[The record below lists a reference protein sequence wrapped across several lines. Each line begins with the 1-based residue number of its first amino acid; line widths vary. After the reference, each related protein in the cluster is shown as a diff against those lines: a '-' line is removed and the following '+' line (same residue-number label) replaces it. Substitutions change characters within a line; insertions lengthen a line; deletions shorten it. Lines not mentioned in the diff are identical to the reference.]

1 MQHPPARAT
10 HMQCI
15 RLSARW
21 PAKQLRANADA
32 CRLFCVLVY
41 PSRSQAVHHR
51 LTLVGVTQS
60 THERSGLWSCVCAV
74 CVCVHARVCQEFNTA
89 YVHARQLRTGT
100 PIAYRHTIRVHT
112 CSETSQLRTRTPM
125 TYILAARRGLA
136 QCDATIAAACRV
148 KSEGSK

>member
-1 MQHPPARAT
+1 
-10 HMQCI
+10 MQCI

-60 THERSGLWSCVCAV
+60 THERSGLV
-74 CVCVHARVCQEFNTA
+74 CVLCVHARVCQS
-89 YVHARQLRTGT
+89 LT
-100 PIAYRHTIRVHT
+100 PLINTIRLPVIN
-112 CSETSQLRTRTPM
+112 TP
-125 TYILAARRGLA
+125 LGHC
-136 QCDATIAAACRV
+136 CDR
-148 KSEGSK
+148 SYFLFP